1 VIIHKGKQYTLAQFE
16 RLLPSQL
23 AGSSA
28 FPRYSRMTPAE
39 LAAED
44 SFFKA
49 GGMSHFKPQNE
60 DSK

>member
-44 SFFKA
+44 ALFRA
-49 GGMSHFKPQNE
+49 RDVSHFEPKNE